1 MGYINRYNLK
11 NTFKGIISITLL
23 VLISF
28 AVLSAVPI
36 VLAVAAAAVLVG
48 GGIWGLKRGITYLK
62 NNMYKIKSNV
72 NSTIKTFSTTNK
84 NIIIDEVE
92 IDDSPNG
99 VVVDVEYKEIK

>member
-23 VLISF
+23 VMISL

-36 VLAVAAAAVLVG
+36 VLAVAATVALVG
-48 GGIWGLKRGITYLK
+48 GGIWGLKKVITYLK
-62 NNMYKIKSNV
+62 NNMYKIKNNV
-72 NSTIKTFSTTNK
+72 NSTINTFSATN
-84 NIIIDEVE
+84 NSIIIDEIE

-99 VVVDVEYKEIK
+99 IVVDAEYKEVK